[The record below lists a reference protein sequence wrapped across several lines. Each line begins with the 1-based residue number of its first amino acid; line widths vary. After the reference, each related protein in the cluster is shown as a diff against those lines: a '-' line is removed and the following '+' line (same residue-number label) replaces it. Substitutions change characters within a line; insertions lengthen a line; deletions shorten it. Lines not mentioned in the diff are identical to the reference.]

1 MYLYNLTLQ
10 RATGITHA
18 IHGNFSGTKQQE
30 IIVSRGKLLELLRPD
45 PNTGKVYTI
54 LSVEIFGVI
63 RSLQGFR
70 LTGMYMISCLAVSH
84 DGNYYSNFCRD
95 VILFDSGG
103 NKDYLIVGTD
113 SGRISIMEYV
123 PAKNTFEK
131 VRRLSAMVMVSFTVV
146 SGQLYYS
153 LSKFIPADS
162 SRNLREVGMS

>member
-1 MYLYNLTLQ
+1 MYLYNVTLQ

-70 LTGMYMISCLAVSH
+70 LTG
-84 DGNYYSNFCRD
+84 D
-95 VILFDSGG
+95 LFW
-103 NKDYLIVGTD
+103 
-113 SGRISIMEYV
+113 
-123 PAKNTFEK
+123 
-131 VRRLSAMVMVSFTVV
+131 
-146 SGQLYYS
+146 
-153 LSKFIPADS
+153 
-162 SRNLREVGMS
+162 SRNCGVAQLTEDR

>member
-1 MYLYNLTLQ
+1 MYLYNVTLQ

-70 LTGMYMISCLAVSH
+70 LTGDC
-84 DGNYYSNFCRD
+84 FR
-95 VILFDSGG
+95 
-103 NKDYLIVGTD
+103 
-113 SGRISIMEYV
+113 
-123 PAKNTFEK
+123 
-131 VRRLSAMVMVSFTVV
+131 
-146 SGQLYYS
+146 
-153 LSKFIPADS
+153 
-162 SRNLREVGMS
+162 SRNCGVAQLTEDRETEPA